1 MRPYGRAS
9 PRTGSQGQTPFWE
22 GLTAAV
28 SPVRGL
34 WQAKRADAAM
44 SAKGG
49 KSGSGYVRPKHMEL
63 GDHIDQP
70 MSELLAPWAVRSPEE
85 VSRPRLLISSR
96 WRPEHCRRWRVSVG
110 ARPWG
115 YAVTRARSSPDFF
128 QQTSL
133 ATSVW
138 YPSRRMS

>member
-1 MRPYGRAS
+1 M
-9 PRTGSQGQTPFWE
+9 
-22 GLTAAV
+22 TAAV

-70 MSELLAPWAVRSPEE
+70 MSELLAPWAVRSLEE
-85 VSRPRLLISSR
+85 VSRPRLLHILSL
-96 WRPEHCRRWRVSVG
+96 E
-110 ARPWG
+110 ARALP
-115 YAVTRARSSPDFF
+115 
-128 QQTSL
+128 SL
-133 ATSVW
+133 AGFGRSASLGLRCHEGTLVT
-138 YPSRRMS
+138 